1 MLTLASNTSS
11 NIGSKKPEKG
21 VLPVEG
27 EIDSVAEVL
36 FLFLFCFVSFSS
48 VSPMGSEKQTRSL
61 CLGKAGVCK
70 NPYSTLGKHWEP
82 PQVA

>member
-1 MLTLASNTSS
+1 MLTLASNTSP

-27 EIDSVAEVL
+27 EIDSMAEVL
-36 FLFLFCFVSFSS
+36 FLVLFFSFSS
-48 VSPMGSEKQTRSL
+48 VSPMGSKKQIRSL